1 MSMNI
6 HIITNKIL
14 NLINASMNIRR
25 KTYNA
30 LKHIVNRL
38 NDGTYVNINFNVC
51 LHNNNLFH
59 IYKYIKWTMKKT
71 GVLFTISSVN
81 FELKQGKEYRAEYIL
96 RIPRLSLSPCLS
108 HYLSSPLQSCCCSHL
123 NSSVLVFNSKLVI
136 ICFLSLLI

>member
-1 MSMNI
+1 MSMNV
-6 HIITNKIL
+6 HIIKKKIL
-14 NLINASMNIRR
+14 SLINASMNIRR

-38 NDGTYVNINFNVC
+38 NDGTYYVNINFNIC

-59 IYKYIKWTMKKT
+59 IYQYIKWTMKKT

-96 RIPRLSLSPCLS
+96 RILRLSLSSCLS
-108 HYLSSPLQSCCCSHL
+108 LSPLRYKAA
-123 NSSVLVFNSKLVI
+123 VVAI
-136 ICFLSLLI
+136 